1 MADDATPTGAPAPG
15 TPVPLPTGATVTATP
30 RPRRTGGI
38 VRWRG
43 LIPLVLLL
51 GLLAFSYATFAEPV
65 ARESLEEAA
74 TKALGTQVDIR
85 ALRILERQTAIEMD
99 GIAIADP
106 FDPMRNLFEIGGLR
120 VELERD
126 PLLARRVVVRRL
138 GLQRV
143 RHGTRRT
150 VAAKPVTT
158 GGYAPQALRAVRA
171 WRQQFDVPLLTLSA
185 FDTVRSLV
193 LDPRQLGTVKA
204 AVALRDRADSTRTA
218 LELELRALRLRE
230 VADSVRA
237 TAQRLAAIDP
247 KSLDVVRARAIV
259 ADVRRAAD
267 SVTAARRRLD
277 AFRASAT
284 LGITMLRD
292 DAQLLDS
299 ARRADYA
306 FARGLLRLP
315 TFDAPD
321 IGSALFGDVSI
332 DRFEQL
338 VYWSE
343 LARGYLPPGLQ
354 PRQTRGPERLRKS
367 GTTVRF
373 ARARAAPD
381 FLLRRADV
389 DFVLEGKALTSGA
402 WTLSVADVST
412 QPGLVP
418 RPMTFAVR
426 RTGGVSGARISVR
439 GLSDRRTRAPRDQV
453 VAEAAA
459 IPLPSFQLPVVPY
472 RLALNT
478 GTSALAFSRAG
489 DAIQGRWT
497 VRADAVTWTAD
508 TARVA
513 RANYVEGLV
522 YRVISGLRNVEL
534 ETRVA
539 GTLAAPRL
547 SVRSNLDRAIAER
560 MRTVLGEEIRRGEA
574 LARAKVDSVVRVHE
588 AAARARV
595 EALRLQADER
605 LAEAQQRLDA
615 ERDKL
620 EAERARLETRLESLV
635 GSQVRSIPSIPKLP
649 KLELPP
655 LPRRRPPADTAMPP
669 DTATPPADTTRGS

>member
-1 MADDATPTGAPAPG
+1 MADA
-15 TPVPLPTGATVTATP
+15 
-30 RPRRTGGI
+30 RI
-38 VRWRG
+38 IRWRG
-43 LIPLVLLL
+43 LIPLLLL
-51 GLLAFSYATFAEPV
+51 VALLAFSYATFAEPV

-85 ALRILERQTAIEMD
+85 DLRILESRTAIEMD

-106 FDPMRNLFEIGGLR
+106 FDPMRNLFEIGGMR

-126 PLLARRVVVRRL
+126 PLLARRVIVRRL
-138 GLQRV
+138 AISKV

-158 GGYAPQALRAVRA
+158 GGYAPQALRAVRE
-171 WRQQFDVPLLTLSA
+171 WRRQFDVPLLTLTA

-204 AVALRDRADSTRTA
+204 AAALRDRADSTRTA
-218 LELELRALRLRE
+218 LEAELRALRLRE

-237 TAQRLAAIDP
+237 VAQRLSTVEP

-259 ADVRRAAD
+259 AEVRRAAD

-284 LGITMLRD
+284 LGIATLRD

-321 IGSALFGDVSI
+321 IGGALFGDVSI
-332 DRFEQL
+332 QRFEQL

-373 ARARAAPD
+373 ARAHSAPD

-389 DFVLEGKALTSGA
+389 DFLLEGGALTSGA
-402 WTLSVADVST
+402 YTLSVADVTT

-418 RPMTFAVR
+418 RPMTFALR
-426 RTGGVSGARISVR
+426 RSAGASGARIAVR

-453 VAEAAA
+453 VAEASA

-508 TARVA
+508 SARVA

-534 ETRVA
+534 ETRVT
-539 GTLAAPRL
+539 GTMSAPHVA
-547 SVRSNLDRAIAER
+547 VRSNLDRAIADR

-588 AAARARV
+588 AEARARV
-595 EALRLQADER
+595 EALRAQAETR
-605 LAEAQQRLDA
+605 LAEAQQRLDG

-620 EAERARLETRLESLV
+620 EAERARLESRLESLV
-635 GSQVRSIPSIPKLP
+635 GGQVRSIPSIPRLP

-655 LPRRRPPADTAMPP
+655 LPRRRT
-669 DTATPPADTTRGS
+669 PADTTASPDTTALPDTTRAP